1 MRLNRIS
8 KDELLNYVNDVLI
21 QYGTPLDMDN
31 MVITTYSTPPNNIGI
46 TIMEHDNIDS
56 VINVFK
62 SDNDKT
68 TFFVDYKILDEYITM
83 AYIEVGGYR
92 STLSFDFSFF
102 GDAYKTN
109 IDDKFARYDY
119 EAILKKANIL
129 KLTTK
134 I

>member
-1 MRLNRIS
+1 MRLNRIT

-21 QYGTPLDMDN
+21 QYGTPLDIDN
-31 MVITTYSTPPNNIGI
+31 MVITTYSSAPNNIGI
-46 TIMEHDNIDS
+46 AIMEHDNIDS

-68 TFFVDYKILDEYITM
+68 TFFVDYKLLDEYITM

-109 IDDKFARYDY
+109 TCEKITHYKY
-119 EAILKKANIL
+119 EDILKKENLI
-129 KLTTK
+129 KLMAK